1 MAIRIGMVSLG
12 CPKNQ
17 VDAEIMLAELKAR
30 DFELVPD
37 AALAE
42 VVVINTCGFIEEA
55 KQESI
60 DQIIEF
66 GKLKQEGRIKML
78 VVTGCLAE
86 RDQQELL
93 RNCLR
98 WMSF

>member
-42 VVVINTCGFIEEA
+42 VI
-55 KQESI
+55 
-60 DQIIEF
+60 
-66 GKLKQEGRIKML
+66 
-78 VVTGCLAE
+78 LAA
-86 RDQQELL
+86 LL
-93 RNCLR
+93 RKQSKNPLTK
-98 WMSF
+98 S